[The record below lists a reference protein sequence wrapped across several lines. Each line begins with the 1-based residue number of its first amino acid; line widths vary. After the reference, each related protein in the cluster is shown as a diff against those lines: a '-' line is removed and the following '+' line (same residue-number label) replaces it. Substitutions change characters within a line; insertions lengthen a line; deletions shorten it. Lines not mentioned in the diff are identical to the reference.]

1 MYLIIAPKPKR
12 FEPMGTSPQHRT
24 PVRNRRVRI
33 ATKASRLFRP
43 LPYGRAMK
51 NVFLLVLFAVSSA
64 WGAEAVKIP
73 LTPDRWTI
81 SGPAEFVQHNGFDA
95 IELKPGDFAKKIKS
109 GQAVLKDFT
118 FRDGTIEYDVDATTS
133 MGAGFAFRR
142 RDEDT
147 YGLFYL
153 RPRPK
158 CEEAVDCIQYAP
170 QTHGVLL
177 WDVFPQYQK
186 PAPLHQGEWNHIKL
200 VVSGQ
205 RMNVFINGTKQPS
218 LKVSSLEGDSM
229 DGGLALQG
237 PGIFANLTVTPGA
250 TEGLAK
256 TAEKDPT
263 ADDRRFVRSWEIA
276 PFSKL
281 EADHSLSISELPSSW
296 KPLAAERGG
305 LLNVSRQ
312 YGLPYKH
319 EGRGVVWLRTT
330 IRSNADQKKHA
341 AIGWSRE
348 IWVFVNGQPV
358 FADKNLYQPPSA
370 RKTPDGRLSLENGS
384 LELPLKAGD
393 NEVDVA
399 LADDFYGWGLILRL
413 DDLKGVSLARHK

>member
-1 MYLIIAPKPKR
+1 MK
-12 FEPMGTSPQHRT
+12 T
-24 PVRNRRVRI
+24 
-33 ATKASRLFRP
+33 LF
-43 LPYGRAMK
+43 LW
-51 NVFLLVLFAVSSA
+51 LLFAVSSA
-64 WGAEAVKIP
+64 WAAEPVKIL
-73 LTPDRWTI
+73 LTSDRWTI
-81 SGPAEFVQHNGFDA
+81 SGPVDFVQHNAFDA
-95 IELKPGDFAKKIKS
+95 IELKPGDYAKKIKT

-118 FRDGTIEYDVDATTS
+118 FSNGTIEYDVDATTA
-133 MGAGFAFRR
+133 MGAGLAFRR

-186 PAPLHQGEWNHIKL
+186 PAPLRQGEWNHIKL

-205 RMNVFINGTKQPS
+205 RMNVFVNGTKQPS
-218 LKVSSLEGDSM
+218 LKVGSLEGDSTE
-229 DGGLALQG
+229 GGLALQG
-237 PGIFANLTVTPGA
+237 PGIFANLRVTPGA

-256 TAEKDPT
+256 AAEKDP
-263 ADDRRFVRSWEIA
+263 AAGDRRFVRSWQLA
-276 PFSKL
+276 PSAKL
-281 EADHSLSISELPSSW
+281 EVDHNPSISELPSSW
-296 KPLAAERGG
+296 QALAAERGG
-305 LLNVSRQ
+305 LVNVSRQ

-319 EGRGVVWLRTT
+319 EARGLVWLKTT
-330 IRSNADQKKHA
+330 IHSNGEQKKRA

-348 IWVFVNGQPV
+348 IWVFVNGQQV

-370 RKTPDGRLSLENGS
+370 RKSPDGRLSLENGS

-399 LADDFYGWGLILRL
+399 LADDFYGWGLILHL
-413 DDLKGVSLARHK
+413 DDLKGVNLARH